1 MARITDMPKGIEPVW
16 IHDVT
21 HPVGLNWFGYKDD
34 VKLLQY
40 GLNKVMAKV
49 PFPDL
54 SATGTIGPMGR
65 EYPPMP
71 PLKVDGIFG
80 KKSHA
85 ALLAFQRSSIRGNAC
100 VLADGQADP
109 VYKYLAGLGSDPVSP
124 RNITIIIRVT
134 GFTMYK
140 LAKDV
145 LGLYGKMLDD
155 DELPPEVQ
163 AALRS
168 RSR

>member
-1 MARITDMPKGIEPVW
+1 MARITEMPRGIEPVW

-85 ALLAFQRSSIRGNAC
+85 AFGFPAVKHPRQRLRARRRPG
-100 VLADGQADP
+100 
-109 VYKYLAGLGSDPVSP
+109 
-124 RNITIIIRVT
+124 
-134 GFTMYK
+134 
-140 LAKDV
+140 
-145 LGLYGKMLDD
+145 
-155 DELPPEVQ
+155 
-163 AALRS
+163 RS
-168 RSR
+168 RLQISRRPWL